1 MIVLSRIDD
10 RLIHGQVVEGW
21 VNFLKATCIFVA
33 DDRVA
38 SNSFSTFHHG
48 TLRAT
53 RIEGRHR
60 PGRGHLRSVRTAALN
75 ADRIILL
82 FSNPAD
88 VLRAIN
94 SGLDCRVINIGGMH
108 YVPGKRKLMDVLAV
122 DDADLAALKEIG
134 CKEYQDSCPDSP
146 EPAAVPLEKIFTP
159 VMSEGLKLCLSD
171 IQRLER
177 QCWCHGFNLEGCS
190 PCCA

>member
-38 SNSFSTFHHG
+38 SNPFQRTIMELSVPQG
-48 TLRAT
+48 LKVV
-53 RIEGRHR
+53 IGRVEEICD
-60 PGRGHLRSVRTAALN
+60 LLRTAALN

-94 SGLDCRVINIGGMH
+94 SGLDCRVLNIGGMH

-122 DDADLAALKEIG
+122 DDADLAALKEL
-134 CKEYQDSCPDSP
+134 
-146 EPAAVPLEKIFTP
+146 AAKNIKIAVQTVPNQRPMPLEKIFTA
-159 VMSEGLKLCLSD
+159 
-171 IQRLER
+171 
-177 QCWCHGFNLEGCS
+177 CHV
-190 PCCA
+190 

>member
-38 SNSFSTFHHG
+38 SNAFQRSIMELSVPQG
-48 TLRAT
+48 LRVV
-53 RIEGRHR
+53 IGRVEDIC
-60 PGRGHLRSVRTAALN
+60 SQVRAAALN

-82 FSNPAD
+82 FSNPTD
-88 VLRAIN
+88 VLSAIK

-108 YVPGKRKLMDVLAV
+108 YMPGKRKLMDVLAV
-122 DDADLAALKEIG
+122 DDEDLAALKEL
-134 CKEYQDSCPDSP
+134 
-146 EPAAVPLEKIFTP
+146 AANGIKVNVQTVPTQRPVPLEKIFTT
-159 VMSEGLKLCLSD
+159 
-171 IQRLER
+171 
-177 QCWCHGFNLEGCS
+177 CHV
-190 PCCA
+190 